1 MLYVDHLQIPFGR
14 MKMSHLI
21 ADSPEDLREAADQL
35 GFRRE
40 WIQYPGGWKEHLD
53 VSESKR
59 RQAIRELGAREI
71 TARELALMLI
81 ERREAAN
88 ELAAGKL
95 AGQEPK
101 GEETA

>member
-1 MLYVDHLQIPFGR
+1 MLYVDHLRIPFGR

-21 ADSPEDLREAADQL
+21 ADAPEELREAADHL

-71 TARELALMLI
+71 TARELALMLT

-88 ELAAGKL
+88 ELAAGKP
-95 AGQEPK
+95 AGQEAK
-101 GEETA
+101 GGETA